1 MRKIARVFVALFCAL
16 PAFAQN
22 ETTLQIDSLSLTG
35 MELELDQSVV
45 VSERKYMVYKL
56 DKKTISAA
64 TDIFAAGGT
73 AIDILESTPSV
84 RVDADGE
91 LTFRGSSGFKVYV
104 NGKPAIGEGSQALA
118 QIPASAI
125 ENIEIITVP
134 SARYESDGDVGI
146 INVIT
151 KKDRTAGTNGAVNLS
166 LSTLGSYNFDA
177 LVNRNVGKSRWYA
190 GLTALDIRTHSD
202 FHQEKTTTMDGIE
215 TRSVSDGPRRGIRQR
230 YSGKVGY
237 EFDNGIDDFLL
248 ELEGGYTN
256 RVRTGDMDYSDRRV
270 PLYSSAPGI
279 HAAASYVSHDVYS
292 LDENIAILN
301 TAYTHKFNDRGHK
314 ISASYYAKYDWNAL
328 EYYESNMF
336 DAGGGRVDGSLAYE
350 SEHRWNR
357 KGYLDYTLPYSE
369 SGKFEAGYEYSRY
382 IEDGD
387 YSIKFWDRAAQ
398 QYNWRDDLYNIYY
411 YCRTMN
417 SAYAQWSDRFGPL
430 SLQAGLRADH
440 RHDFLEI
447 TMSGASRDI
456 RKWELFPSAHAGY
469 TFPDGSAV
477 TLGYSYRTNRPNI
490 WQLEPYITYEDYY
503 TAMVGNPDI
512 LPEFINAYELNLRK
526 NFGEAHSLSA
536 TVFYRDRK
544 DKMDRIRV
552 AYLPG
557 VTLDSL
563 ANVGI
568 DKSAGV
574 ELSAQLR
581 VARYWSIIANG
592 SAYYYDFR
600 IYNPAQGRDATSF
613 NYEAFLGNTFTLSPT
628 TRLQFDANLV
638 GPAVSSQG
646 RQDPYFYC
654 NLSLREQLFKRKL
667 TAVLAFRDIFA
678 TAHYDNRREASGI
691 LSLTRIRPIYPS
703 ITLTLSY
710 TFNEYRQADRRSDA
724 GELFEGSQF

>member
-1 MRKIARVFVALFCAL
+1 MRKIARAFAVLLCAL

-22 ETTLQIDSLSLTG
+22 ETTLQIDSLSMTG

-64 TDIFAAGGT
+64 TDIFAAGGS
-73 AIDILESTPSV
+73 AIDILENTPSV
-84 RVDADGE
+84 RVDAEGE

-104 NGKPAIGEGSQALA
+104 NGKPAIGEGSQALE
-118 QIPASAI
+118 QIPASSI

-151 KKDRTAGTNGAVNLS
+151 KKDTAPGINGAINQS
-166 LSTLGSYNFDA
+166 FSTLGSFNLDA
-177 LVNRNVGKSRWYA
+177 IINRNVRNHRWYA
-190 GLTALDIRTHSD
+190 GVTALDIRSRSD
-202 FHQEKTTTMDGIE
+202 FHQEKTTTMDGI
-215 TRSVSDGPRRGIRQR
+215 TARSVSDGPRRGIRQR
-230 YSGKVGY
+230 FSGKIGY
-237 EFDNGIDDFLL
+237 EFDNGIDNFLL

-256 RVRTGDMDYSDRRV
+256 RVRTGDMDYSDQRFFTA
-270 PLYSSAPGI
+270 SSAL
-279 HAAASYVSHDVYS
+279 AAPASSYISHDVYS

-301 TAYTHKFNDRGHK
+301 TAYTHKFNDAGHK
-314 ISASYYAKYDWNAL
+314 ISASYYAKYDWNAM

-336 DAGGGRVDGSLAYE
+336 DAAGGRVDGSLAYE

-357 KGYLDYTLPYSE
+357 KGYLDYTLPYGE

-387 YSIKFWDRAAQ
+387 YSIKFWDRATQ

-417 SAYAQWSDRFGPL
+417 SLYAQWSDRFGPL
-430 SLQAGLRADH
+430 TLQAGLRADH
-440 RHDFLEI
+440 RHDYLNI

-469 TFPDGSAV
+469 TFPDGSAI
-477 TLGYSYRTNRPNI
+477 TLGYSYRVNRPNI

-526 NFGEAHSLSA
+526 NFGEANTVSA

-563 ANVGI
+563 ANVGL

-581 VARYWSIIANG
+581 LARNWSLIANG

-613 NYEAFLGNTFTLSPT
+613 NYEALLGNTFTLSPT

-646 RQDPYFYC
+646 RQDPYFYA
-654 NLSLREQLFKRKL
+654 NLSLRQQFLKRKL
-667 TAVLAFRDIFA
+667 TTVLAFRDIFA
-678 TAHYDNRREASGI
+678 TAHYNNRREADNI
-691 LSLTRIRPIYPS
+691 ISLTRIRPIWPN

-710 TFNEYRQADRRSDA
+710 TFNEYRQADRRADS

>member
-1 MRKIARVFVALFCAL
+1 MRKIARSIAVLLCAL
-16 PAFAQN
+16 PSFAQN
-22 ETTLQIDSLSLTG
+22 VTELQIDSLSLTG

-56 DKKTISAA
+56 DKKMISAA
-64 TDIFAAGGT
+64 ADIFAAGGT
-73 AIDILESTPSV
+73 AVDILESTPSV
-84 RVDADGE
+84 RVNADGE
-91 LTFRGSSGFKVYV
+91 LTFRGSANFKVYV
-104 NGKPAIGEGSQALA
+104 NGKPAIGEGSQALE

-151 KKDRTAGTNGAVNLS
+151 KQDTDPGVNGAVNLS
-166 LSTLGSYNFDA
+166 FSTLGSYNLDA
-177 LVNRNVGKSRWYA
+177 LVNRNVKNHRWYA
-190 GLTALDIRTHSD
+190 GVTALDIRTRST
-202 FHQEKTTTMDGIE
+202 FHQEKMTTVDDATA
-215 TRSVSDGPRRGIRQR
+215 RSVSDGPRRGIRQR

-237 EFDNGIDDFLL
+237 AFNNGVDDFLL

-256 RVRTGDMDYSDRRV
+256 RVRTGDMDYRDERLGYGTTAST
-270 PLYSSAPGI
+270 
-279 HAAASYVSHDVYS
+279 SYVSHDVYS

-301 TAYTHKFNDRGHK
+301 TAYAHKFNDRGHR
-314 ISASYYAKYDWNAL
+314 ISASYYAKYDWNAM

-336 DAGGGRVDGSLAYE
+336 GTGGGRVDGSLAYE

-357 KGYLDYTLPYSE
+357 KGYLDYTLPYGE

-387 YSIKFWDRAAQ
+387 YSIEFWDRAAQ
-398 QYNWRDDLYNIYY
+398 QYRWRDDLYNIYY

-417 SAYAQWSDRFGPL
+417 SLYAQWSDRFGPV

-512 LPEFINAYELNLRK
+512 LPEMTHAYELNVRK
-526 NFGEAHSLSA
+526 NFGEAHSVSA
-536 TVFYRDRK
+536 TFFYRDRK

-568 DKSAGV
+568 DKSAGA

-581 VARYWSIIANG
+581 LTKHWSLIANG

-600 IYNPAQGRDATSF
+600 IYNPRQGRDATSF

-628 TRLQFDANLV
+628 TRLQLDANLV

-646 RQDPYFYC
+646 RQDPYFYA
-654 NLSLREQLFKRKL
+654 NLSLRQQMFKRRI
-667 TAVLAFRDIFA
+667 TAVLAFRDFLA
-678 TAHYDNRREASGI
+678 TARYDNRREADGL
-691 LSLTRIRPIYPS
+691 LSTTRIRPAYPS

-710 TFNEYRQADRRSDA
+710 AFNEYRQADRRSDA